1 MRSGPP
7 IEVSITVKEEDYAIP
22 EPFKT
27 IIGKIDEIAVV
38 SKMGTEHE
46 NHIGWRFPEGKSANL
61 YCSCGG
67 LLVGKE

>member
-27 IIGKIDEIAVV
+27 IIV
-38 SKMGTEHE
+38 ST
-46 NHIGWRFPEGKSANL
+46 ST
-61 YCSCGG
+61 
-67 LLVGKE
+67 